1 MNRCCNLRGEKEK
14 IWISKGKRY
23 IGLSQLVIQS
33 LDLNENL
40 PSASGKRDDGNSDM
54 GWVWLAWDYQQK
66 KTRIRN
72 VQSGLTKYTYQ
83 AIFFSLISFYI
94 TGSYCQSA
102 TRYITF
108 YNVCHDN
115 ISYQSNWQFSIRHR
129 LVVSTLLWAHDLLS
143 YDLRCIYF

>member
-1 MNRCCNLRGEKEK
+1 MSLVGMR
-14 IWISKGKRY
+14 
-23 IGLSQLVIQS
+23 LS
-33 LDLNENL
+33 
-40 PSASGKRDDGNSDM
+40 A
-54 GWVWLAWDYQQK
+54 K

-115 ISYQSNWQFSIRHR
+115 ISYQSKLAIFNSVQACSFDIIVDSNDS
-129 LVVSTLLWAHDLLS
+129 VSRQNHGPFQQ
-143 YDLRCIYF
+143 C

>member
-1 MNRCCNLRGEKEK
+1 MK
-14 IWISKGKRY
+14 ICLLLQVNETTEIQTWDEFGWHETISK
-23 IGLSQLVIQS
+23 
-33 LDLNENL
+33 
-40 PSASGKRDDGNSDM
+40 
-54 GWVWLAWDYQQK
+54 K

-129 LVVSTLLWAHDLLS
+129 LVVSTLLWAHDLLFILCFKM
-143 YDLRCIYF
+143 YLFVVPTLN

>member
-1 MNRCCNLRGEKEK
+1 M
-14 IWISKGKRY
+14 
-23 IGLSQLVIQS
+23 VIQS

-40 PSASGKRDDGNSDM
+40 PLASGKRDDGNSDDM
-54 GWVWLAWDYQQK
+54 GLVGMRLSAK

-115 ISYQSNWQFSIRHR
+115 ISYQSKRQFSIRYR
-129 LVVSTLLWAHDLLS
+129 LVVSTLLWAHDLLFILCFKM
-143 YDLRCIYF
+143 YLFVVPTLN